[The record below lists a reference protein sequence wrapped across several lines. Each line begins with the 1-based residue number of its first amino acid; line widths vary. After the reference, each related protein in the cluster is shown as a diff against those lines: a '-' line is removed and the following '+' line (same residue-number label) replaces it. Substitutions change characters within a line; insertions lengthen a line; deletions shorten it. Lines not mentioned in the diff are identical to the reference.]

1 MKAILTAVGKE
12 KPGIVA
18 KISTFLA
25 DRNINILDISQTIM
39 DDTFTMMMQVQLH
52 EDEDLPALISQVRA
66 LGKQIGIEINIRNE
80 ELYRAMQQ
88 L

>member
-1 MKAILTAVGKE
+1 MKAILTVVGKE

-18 KISTFLA
+18 HVSTFLA

-39 DDTFTMMMQVQLH
+39 DDTFTMMMQVQLN
-52 EDEDLPALISQVRA
+52 ENDDLQDLITQLRA
-66 LGKQIGIEINIRNE
+66 LGKKIGVDINLRNE

>member
-12 KPGIVA
+12 TPGIVA
-18 KISTFLA
+18 HISTFLA

-39 DDTFTMMMQVQLH
+39 DDTFTMMMQVQLNKDDDFQ
-52 EDEDLPALISQVRA
+52 ELITQLRA
-66 LGKQIGIEINIRNE
+66 LGKKIGIEINIRNE

>member
-1 MKAILTAVGKE
+1 MKAILTVVGQE

-18 KISTFLA
+18 HVSTFLA

-39 DDTFTMMMQVQLH
+39 DDTFTMMMQVQLN
-52 EDEDLPALISQVRA
+52 ENDDLQDLITQLRA
-66 LGKQIGIEINIRNE
+66 LGKKIGVDINLRNE